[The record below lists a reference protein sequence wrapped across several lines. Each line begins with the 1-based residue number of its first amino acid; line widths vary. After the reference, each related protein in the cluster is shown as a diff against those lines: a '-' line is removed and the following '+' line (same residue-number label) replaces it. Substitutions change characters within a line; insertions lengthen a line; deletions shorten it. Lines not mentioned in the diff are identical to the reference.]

1 MAWPTRTFVCLDC
14 RTLLPDAACPAGGRH
29 RVTSIAKH
37 ESRERLLDT
46 VWGPKSVRERL
57 VEAGK
62 VGTGSAAASTSFH
75 ACDLLS
81 VFEIDVFALVLIVVG
96 VFWFFGSLLVSLFR
110 KRRVRRSGRAAS
122 APGLQVGRM
131 KGVLGTV
138 RATRTEVDPLTR
150 RSSVAYAAELA
161 DVNGIMLRDSATI
174 GFDVELVTGETVRV
188 PPGLVSIDM
197 QRASEVASDLEAYRE
212 KVDPLRS
219 ATTDFEALP
228 GDEVRLQLVQPGDTV
243 EFLGE
248 VERVPLGHAAGYR
261 DAGPS
266 VLVPRGLVR
275 LRPC

>member
-1 MAWPTRTFVCLDC
+1 MPWPTRSFICLDC

-29 RVTSIAKH
+29 RVTSLATH

-75 ACDLLS
+75 ACDLLG
-81 VFEIDVFALVLIVVG
+81 VFQLDVFALVLLVVG

-110 KRRVRRSGRAAS
+110 RRRVRRSGRAAS

-131 KGVLGTV
+131 KGVVGTV
-138 RATRTEVDPLTR
+138 RATRTELDPLTR
-150 RSSVAYAAELA
+150 RSCSAYAAELE
-161 DVNGIMLRDSATI
+161 DSHGIMLRDCATI

-188 PPGLVSIDM
+188 PPGLIAIDM
-197 QRASEVASDLEAYRE
+197 QRASEVAPDLDGYRQQI
-212 KVDPLRS
+212 DSLRE
-219 ATTDFEALP
+219 TTMDLEALP
-228 GDEVRLQLVQPGDTV
+228 GDGVRIQVVQPGDTV
-243 EFLGE
+243 EVLGE
-248 VERVPLGHAAGYR
+248 VEHVPVGEPAGYR
-261 DAGPS
+261 DAAAY